1 VSDDRLGKYR
11 LLRLLA
17 TGGMGEVF
25 FARQEGPAGF
35 AKPAVVKRVLE
46 HLAREG
52 TFTQMFLNEARLAAL
67 LQHQNVVQIFELGED
82 KGRYFIAMEYVHGRN
97 LRTIRRKLREGGRE
111 FPAAQL
117 ARIASQALA
126 GLHYAHG
133 LKADTGAP
141 MNIIHRDMSPDNVMV
156 GFDGAVKVLD
166 FGIAKA
172 TSGAPEVTR
181 AGMVKG
187 KFAYM
192 SPEHLRAETL
202 DARSDVWAVGVT
214 LYELLASERP
224 FNAPGETAL
233 VKQILTEEPRPL
245 HELAPSVP
253 KELSSI
259 VHTALIKKREDRY
272 QSAEEMASDLE
283 RFAAANG
290 VRLTNSDTK
299 TFMRELYGA
308 EADENPGLLTPNAE
322 PFVHTPVSQ
331 ASGQTDVSGLYTG
344 ARRSRPWLLYIGGG
358 TAFGVFVAG
367 VMSVI
372 TAPDAAPREP
382 PQTEPPAA
390 VAPARSPP
398 SDPKPDEPPEKVEAV
413 DPKAEAGAGNAA
425 RSSATPRD
433 ARGKVDL
440 RVLPWAEVFEGRR
453 SLGVTPMAPLEL
465 AAGAHTLTLRNG
477 DLKVTREVVVKVPRN
492 ATTTLRVDLR
502 EGR

>member
-1 VSDDRLGKYR
+1 VSDERLGKYR

-17 TGGMGEVF
+17 SGGMGEVF

-46 HLAREG
+46 HLAREAS
-52 TFTQMFLNEARLAAL
+52 FTQMFLNEARLAAL

-82 KGRYFIAMEYVHGRN
+82 NGRYFIAMEYVHGRN
-97 LRTIRRKLREGGRE
+97 LRTVRRKLREASRE

-126 GLHYAHG
+126 GLHYAHC
-133 LKADTGAP
+133 LKADNGEP

-172 TSGAPEVTR
+172 TSGVPPLTR

-202 DARSDVWAVGVT
+202 DARSDLWAMGVL
-214 LYELLASERP
+214 LYELLAGDRP
-224 FNAPGETAL
+224 FTAPGETAL
-233 VKQILTEEPRPL
+233 VRAVLTEDPKPL
-245 HELAPSVP
+245 HEVAPHVP

-272 QSAEEMASDLE
+272 QSADEMAADLE
-283 RFAAANG
+283 KFAAANA
-290 VRLTNSDTK
+290 VRLSNSDTK

-322 PFVHTPVSQ
+322 RFVHTQS
-331 ASGQTDVSGLYTG
+331 SGPTEVSGLHSSV
-344 ARRSRPWLLYIGGG
+344 RRSRPWVLYIGGG

-367 VMSVI
+367 VLSVL
-372 TAPDAAPREP
+372 TAPDLPPAPAPAPPSRVEAPRPPAPAAAPAEVP
-382 PQTEPPAA
+382 KEEAPDSKDEAA
-390 VAPARSPP
+390 GADAPRPSTPAR
-398 SDPKPDEPPEKVEAV
+398 E
-413 DPKAEAGAGNAA
+413 
-425 RSSATPRD
+425 
-433 ARGKVDL
+433 ARGKIDL

-453 SLGVTPMAPLEL
+453 SLGVTPMAPLDL
-465 AAGAHTLTLRNG
+465 ASGAHTLILRNH
-477 DLKVTREVVVKVPRN
+477 DLNVSREVVVKVPRN

>member
-17 TGGMGEVF
+17 AGGMGEVF

-97 LRTIRRKLREGGRE
+97 LRTIRRKLRESGRE
-111 FPAAQL
+111 FPPAQL
-117 ARIASQALA
+117 ARIVSQALA

-133 LKADTGAP
+133 LKSDSGQP

-172 TSGAPEVTR
+172 SSGAPEVTR

-202 DARSDVWAVGVT
+202 DARSDVWAVGVS
-214 LYELLASERP
+214 LYELLASDRP
-224 FNAPGETAL
+224 FNAPGESAL
-233 VKQILTEEPRPL
+233 VKQVLTEAPKPL
-245 HELAPSVP
+245 HEVAPSVP

-331 ASGQTDVSGLYTG
+331 ASGPTELSDLHSGV
-344 ARRSRPWLLYIGGG
+344 RRSRPWLLYIGGG
-358 TAFGVFVAG
+358 TAVGVFVAG

-372 TAPDAAPREP
+372 TAPDAPASELRPPAPR
-382 PQTEPPAA
+382 AA
-390 VAPARSPP
+390 VAPPRPP
-398 SDPKPDEPPEKVEAV
+398 VDPKPDEPDKVDAV
-413 DPKAEAGAGNAA
+413 DPKPEAGQGAGNAV
-425 RSSATPRD
+425 RTSAASRD
-433 ARGKVDL
+433 ARGKIDL

-465 AAGAHTLTLRNG
+465 ASGPHTLTLRNG

-492 ATTTLRVDLR
+492 ATTTVRVDLR
-502 EGR
+502 EGH